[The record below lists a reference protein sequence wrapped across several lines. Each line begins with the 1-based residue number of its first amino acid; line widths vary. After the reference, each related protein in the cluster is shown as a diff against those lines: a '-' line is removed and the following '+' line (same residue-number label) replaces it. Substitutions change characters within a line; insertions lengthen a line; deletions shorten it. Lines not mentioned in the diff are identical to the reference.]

1 MSFKIGD
8 RVKFDPEKGNENLL
22 ENEYIVLEY
31 FVNIA
36 KQETVRMRN
45 IETKEEVYQDPNLLI
60 IVENN

>member
-8 RVKFDPEKGNENLL
+8 RVQFDPEKGNENLL
-22 ENEYIVLEY
+22 ENEYIVLES

-36 KQETVRMRN
+36 KQNTVRMRN
-45 IETKEEVYQDPNLLI
+45 IESEEEVFQDPELLK